1 MAESLFALVDWLQ
14 ANPALSAPLFVLVFC
29 LVMAVGIP
37 GGWFLLTSAGFLF
50 GTFGGAALVTLGVFL
65 AAWLTHLAIRTAFGR
80 WLDHRAEVWQT
91 RVREFINQGNTLLLV
106 MPRMIPVF
114 PFFALNVSMTAA
126 GVPLS
131 TYLWTT
137 TVGTVPIALVICSIG
152 AQFKNLE
159 EVAQAGLVDTLL
171 SPGLLWPIGMLFFMT
186 FVGWWLLRRNAL
198 SQSAG
203 ENS

>member
-91 RVREFINQGNTLLLV
+91 RGAAKYRDQTRNTGSG
-106 MPRMIPVF
+106 PPQRGP
-114 PFFALNVSMTAA
+114 PEQQR
-126 GVPLS
+126 
-131 TYLWTT
+131 
-137 TVGTVPIALVICSIG
+137 GTPS
-152 AQFKNLE
+152 
-159 EVAQAGLVDTLL
+159 
-171 SPGLLWPIGMLFFMT
+171 
-186 FVGWWLLRRNAL
+186 R
-198 SQSAG
+198 
-203 ENS
+203 

>member
-1 MAESLFALVDWLQ
+1 LVEQLLSLVEWLQ
-14 ANPALSAPLFVLVFC
+14 ANPALSAPLFVVVFC
-29 LVMAVGIP
+29 LIMAVGIP
-37 GGWFLLTSAGFLF
+37 GGWFLLLSAGFLF
-50 GTFGGAALVTLGVFL
+50 GTFGGATLVILGVFL
-65 AAWLTHLAIRTAFGR
+65 AAGLTYVGIRTAFGR
-80 WLDHRAEVWQT
+80 WLDHRAEAWQGK
-91 RVREFINQGNTLLLV
+91 VREFIDQGNTLLLV

-137 TVGTVPIALVICSIG
+137 TVGTVPIAIVICSIG

-171 SPGLLWPIGMLFFMT
+171 SPGLLWPIGILLSMT
-186 FVGWWLLRRNAL
+186 FAGWAYLRKA
-198 SQSAG
+198 SAG
-203 ENS
+203 RRTMESG